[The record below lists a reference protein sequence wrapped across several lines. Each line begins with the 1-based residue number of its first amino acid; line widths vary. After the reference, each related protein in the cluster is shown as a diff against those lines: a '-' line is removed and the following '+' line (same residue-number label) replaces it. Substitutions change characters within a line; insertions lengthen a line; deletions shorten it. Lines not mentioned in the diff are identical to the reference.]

1 MDTGDVAI
9 FIFPVP
15 KGVDGILDN
24 EFVIREREV
33 KILGKARREYHKIH
47 DGTNDENGMEYR
59 RVAASEIGDEA

>member
-1 MDTGDVAI
+1 MDPGDVAI

-33 KILGKARREYHKIH
+33 KILGKARREYHKIY
-47 DGTNDENGMEYR
+47 DGTDDDDGVEYK
-59 RVAASEIGDEA
+59 RVATSKIGDEA